1 MQVLSACNAM
11 LIHATDEAELLD
23 WICRLIVET
32 GGYRMAWIGRA
43 ENNAGK
49 IVRPVAWYGT
59 GTEYLTEVKI
69 TWADDQWGQGPAGT
83 AIRSGLV
90 QVNQN
95 SLTNPAVAISRASAI
110 KHGFQASIALPVRIS
125 TGDASI
131 LTMYAA
137 EIGAFDPAE
146 VKLLEELAG
155 NLAYGINVMRN
166 RAEKLALV
174 DQIRKLS
181 LTVEQSPE
189 SVAITDLEG
198 RIEYVNE
205 AFLSSSGYTREEVVG
220 QNPRVLQ
227 SGRTPPETFV
237 ELWKSLQAG
246 QVWKGELFNRRKD
259 GSEYTEL
266 AIISPIRDSAGKIT
280 HYVAMK
286 EDITA
291 KKETAERILHLA
303 YYDSLTDLP
312 NRRLLIDRLQIA
324 LAACTQ
330 GGHFGA
336 LFYVDLDNFK
346 TINDTLGHAL
356 GDQLL
361 KQVATRLSVSVTH
374 ADTVASLGGDDFFI
388 LLPDL
393 GADLGQAETLARALG
408 DRILAC
414 FQAPFPVDHTQ
425 CRSSP
430 SLGVTLFGRPQDTV
444 EDLLKQVDL
453 AMYEAKRA
461 GRNTLRF
468 FDSQVQAAVVAE
480 ATLEAD
486 LRAALERRE
495 FRLYYQVQVDDSGKP
510 IGAEAL
516 VRWQHPQRGLLAPE
530 AFIGLAEKTGL
541 IVPIGAWVLEAAC
554 AQLTAWAAQPGMRQF
569 TLAVNVSAKQFRQ
582 PDFVDQ
588 CLAIFVRT
596 GVNPNQ
602 LKLEPT
608 ESLLLED
615 VDDTIAKMT
624 ALRAQGVR
632 FALDD
637 FGTGY
642 SSLTYLRRL
651 PLDQLKI
658 DQSFVHD
665 IPDEPNACVIVRTI
679 IVLGQSLGLAV
690 IAEGVESEE
699 QRKFL
704 ADSGCRLYQGYL
716 FGRPVPVDAFEAAVN
731 CNHRS

>member
-1 MQVLSACNAM
+1 M
-11 LIHATDEAELLD
+11 
-23 WICRLIVET
+23 
-32 GGYRMAWIGRA
+32 
-43 ENNAGK
+43 
-49 IVRPVAWYGT
+49 
-59 GTEYLTEVKI
+59 
-69 TWADDQWGQGPAGT
+69 
-83 AIRSGLV
+83 
-90 QVNQN
+90 
-95 SLTNPAVAISRASAI
+95 
-110 KHGFQASIALPVRIS
+110 
-125 TGDASI
+125 
-131 LTMYAA
+131 
-137 EIGAFDPAE
+137 
-146 VKLLEELAG
+146 
-155 NLAYGINVMRN
+155 
-166 RAEKLALV
+166 
-174 DQIRKLS
+174 
-181 LTVEQSPE
+181 
-189 SVAITDLEG
+189 
-198 RIEYVNE
+198 
-205 AFLSSSGYTREEVVG
+205 
-220 QNPRVLQ
+220 
-227 SGRTPPETFV
+227 
-237 ELWKSLQAG
+237 
-246 QVWKGELFNRRKD
+246 
-259 GSEYTEL
+259 
-266 AIISPIRDSAGKIT
+266 
-280 HYVAMK
+280 
-286 EDITA
+286 
-291 KKETAERILHLA
+291 A
-303 YYDSLTDLP
+303 YYDSLTGLP